1 MDNVTVYNG
10 KRTHDV
16 GRKAALEPDPY
27 QIQIVVDGME
37 NGLGLSRTHLL
48 VNEYKMQMANNQLVS
63 MLCKD
68 LLNDSTKK
76 WYNMQKKIRKHYGSR
91 VCMGSSKT

>member
-76 WYNMQKKIRKHYGSR
+76 MVQYAEENQEALWILSLHGQ
-91 VCMGSSKT
+91 